1 MTMLT
6 RALQRELVDFIGKLQ
21 QESIDIAQ
29 VSKAAFCNA
38 RKKLK
43 PIAFVKLNQS
53 ILDIYYGEAD
63 NPPRQLWKGIFRLLA
78 TDGSTAE
85 VPNSQEVQQKWGV
98 FKHRDDGK
106 AICMSRLSQVYDVFN
121 HLTISSRID
130 SFNVSESALFWDQ
143 LKATPAREGD
153 LYLLDRYYASFLLI
167 FYLQARGANF
177 CFRMKKDWWKVVEK
191 FYNSDQQSQ
200 IISLELPRKDHK
212 MAGELGIKLR
222 RIPCRLVKVPLDSGE
237 IEILLTS
244 LTDEV
249 SYTIEDLKELYG
261 LRWGIE
267 THYCE
272 LKQKAELEN
281 FSGKSIKAIEQDYYA
296 KMFILTYTAVLV
308 QPVNRLLEEAPKIKY
323 THKVNFIEALARM
336 KNAVIDLFIFN
347 RIPLTLKKL
356 YDWFAAFTEPIRKN
370 RKFKR
375 PKLPKN
381 KKHRNY
387 VSA

>member
-1 MTMLT
+1 MSMLT

-21 QESIDIAQ
+21 QESVDIAQ
-29 VSKAAFCNA
+29 VSKAAFCKA

-43 PIAFVKLNQS
+43 PIAFVKLSQS

-63 NPPRQLWKGIFRLLA
+63 NPQRQLWKGVFRLLA

-85 VPNSQEVQQKWGV
+85 VPNSEEVQQKWGV
-98 FKHRDDGK
+98 FKYRDDGK
-106 AICMSRLSQVYDVFN
+106 AVCMSRLSQVFDVLN

-130 SFNVSESALFWDQ
+130 SFNISESALFWGQ
-143 LKATPAREGD
+143 LKTTPAKEGD

-191 FYNSDQQSQ
+191 FYNSGQQSQ
-200 IISLELPRKDHK
+200 IVALELPRKDRK
-212 MAGELGIKLR
+212 MAGELGIKSR
-222 RIPCRLVKVPLDSGE
+222 QVTCRLVKVPLDSGE
-237 IEILLTS
+237 TEILLTS
-244 LTDEV
+244 LTDETA
-249 SYTIEDLKELYG
+249 YTIEDMKELYG

-267 THYCE
+267 THYCA

-308 QPVNRLLEEAPKIKY
+308 QPVNQLLEQAPKKKHV
-323 THKVNFIEALARM
+323 HKVNFIEAMARM
-336 KNAVIDLFIFN
+336 KKAIVDIFIFK
-347 RIPLTLKKL
+347 RISQTLEKL
-356 YDWFAAFTEPIRKN
+356 FDWFAAFTEPVRKN